1 MKQKRHNVLISS
13 MTAAV
18 GSALFYLFFKKA
30 RKRHKSAALKRA
42 AGTDAAEPSENGTE
56 AEKQP
61 EEEKKEV

>member
-1 MKQKRHNVLISS
+1 MKQKRYNVLISS

-30 RKRHKSAALKRA
+30 RKRHKAAVIRRA

-56 AEKQP
+56 SANQP